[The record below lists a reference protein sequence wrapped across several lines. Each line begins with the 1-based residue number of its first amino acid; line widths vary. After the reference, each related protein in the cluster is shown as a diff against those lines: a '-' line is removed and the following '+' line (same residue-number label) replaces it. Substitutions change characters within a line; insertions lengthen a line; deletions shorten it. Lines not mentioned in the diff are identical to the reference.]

1 MIPIHIRPVS
11 CSFWTEAQLT
21 GLYQPAANSIV
32 STQANPAIRCI
43 VAVRGLRKSF
53 GAVGNDDICADLNNV
68 MAVVYCALDAES
80 SSALST
86 SSSAKVPL

>member
-1 MIPIHIRPVS
+1 MIPIHISLVS

-21 GLYQPAANSIV
+21 GLYQTAGNSIV
-32 STQANPAIRCI
+32 STQADPAIRCI
-43 VAVRGLRKSF
+43 IAVRVLRKSL
-53 GAVGNDDICADLNNV
+53 GAVGNDDLGADLNNV
-68 MAVVYCALDAES
+68 MAVVYCALDAET